1 MLRVNIFL
9 ILVFSA
15 GLAGPGFCD
24 VAETQAK
31 SDWLVSP
38 KLLLQ
43 SGLAEQWQLT
53 VPLKQ
58 QKNERIDRI
67 FVFGDYLYVLTDQ
80 NYLYCI
86 NRAKGTVHFVLPL
99 AVAGLPVCQPQYY
112 QNKLWFMVGNKLL
125 VLDPESGVLS
135 KAKRLRMIG
144 TSVACPVARNST
156 HLFVAGTDKR
166 LHAIV
171 ADEYLHQF
179 MVTAD
184 DDSSITSVI
193 ADDDFVIFSTLSG
206 NVVSI
211 SSESP
216 EKLWQFDVGG
226 AITAPIVRD
235 GNRLY
240 VGSEDTKLY
249 KFDIHT
255 GKSLWAAPF
264 QTGAALKTAAVTGTK
279 VVYQY
284 AGQQGLYAVDKQNGR
299 KLWHVPDGVAFLAE
313 KDSLA
318 YVLAK
323 PAVLVVMDNKKGKKL
338 YSVNFA
344 SISNYAINTMDS
356 RIYVADDK
364 GRLMCIAPENADF
377 AVESKDN

>member
-1 MLRVNIFL
+1 M

-15 GLAGPGFCD
+15 GIAGPGVCD
-24 VAETQAK
+24 VAGAQTK
-31 SDWLVSP
+31 SVWLVSP
-38 KLLLQ
+38 KLLLK
-43 SGLAEQWQLT
+43 SGLAEQWQIT

-67 FVFGDYLYVLTDQ
+67 LVFGDYLYVLTDQ

-86 NRAKGTVHFVLPL
+86 NRAKGTVRFVLQL

-125 VLDPESGVLS
+125 VLDPKSGVLS
-135 KAKRLRMIG
+135 KARRLGMIG
-144 TSVACPVARNST
+144 TSAACPVARNST

-171 ADEYLHQF
+171 ADEYWQQF
-179 MVTAD
+179 MATAD
-184 DDSSITSVI
+184 DDSSISSVI

-211 SSESP
+211 SSERSK
-216 EKLWQFDVGG
+216 KLWQFDVGG

-235 GNRLY
+235 GDRLY

-255 GKSLWAAPF
+255 GQSIWTAPF
-264 QTGAALKTAAVTGTK
+264 QAGAALKTAAVTGTN
-279 VVYQY
+279 VIYQY
-284 AGQQGLYAVDKQNGR
+284 AGEQGLYAVDKKNGR
-299 KLWHVPDGVAFLAE
+299 KIWHVPEGIAFLTE
-313 KDSLA
+313 KNSLA

-323 PAVLVVMDNKKGKKL
+323 PAVMVVMDNRKGKKL
-338 YSVNFA
+338 YSLNFA
-344 SISNYAINTMDS
+344 AISNYAINTIDS
-356 RIYVADDK
+356 RIYVADDR
-364 GRLMCIAPENADF
+364 GRLMCIAAENADST
-377 AVESKDN
+377 VESKNN

>member
-1 MLRVNIFL
+1 
-9 ILVFSA
+9 
-15 GLAGPGFCD
+15 
-24 VAETQAK
+24 
-31 SDWLVSP
+31 
-38 KLLLQ
+38 
-43 SGLAEQWQLT
+43 
-53 VPLKQ
+53 
-58 QKNERIDRI
+58 
-67 FVFGDYLYVLTDQ
+67 
-80 NYLYCI
+80 
-86 NRAKGTVHFVLPL
+86 
-99 AVAGLPVCQPQYY
+99 
-112 QNKLWFMVGNKLL
+112 
-125 VLDPESGVLS
+125 
-135 KAKRLRMIG
+135 MIG

-171 ADEYLHQF
+171 ADEYWQQF
-179 MVTAD
+179 MATAD
-184 DDSSITSVI
+184 DDSPITSII

-216 EKLWQFDVGG
+216 KRLWQFDVAG

-240 VGSEDTKLY
+240 VASEDTKLY

-255 GKSLWAAPF
+255 GQSLWTAPF
-264 QTGAALKTAAVTGTK
+264 QAGAALKTAAVTGTE

-299 KLWHVPDGVAFLAE
+299 KIWHVPDGVGFLAE
-313 KDSLA
+313 KGSLA

-344 SISNYAINTMDS
+344 AISNYAINTMDS
-356 RIYVADDK
+356 KIYVADDK
-364 GRLMCIAPENADF
+364 GRLMCIAPENADS
-377 AVESKDN
+377 AVESKNN

>member
-1 MLRVNIFL
+1 MLRVNLFL

-15 GLAGPGFCD
+15 GLGNRGFCD
-24 VAETQAK
+24 VDGTQAQ
-31 SDWLVSP
+31 SDLLVSP

-43 SGLAEQWQLT
+43 SGLAQQWQLT

-67 FVFGDYLYVLTDQ
+67 LVFGDYLYVLTDQ

-86 NRAKGTVHFVLPL
+86 NRAKGTVRFVIQL

-125 VLDPESGVLS
+125 VLDPKSGVLS
-135 KAKRLRMIG
+135 TARRLGMIG
-144 TSVACPVARNST
+144 TSAACSVARNST
-156 HLFVAGTDKR
+156 RLFVAGTDKR

-171 ADEYLHQF
+171 ADEYLQQF
-179 MVTAD
+179 MATAD
-184 DDSSITSVI
+184 DDSPITSVI

-206 NVVSI
+206 NVISI
-211 SSESP
+211 SSERP
-216 EKLWQFDVGG
+216 KKLWQFDVAG

-255 GKSLWAAPF
+255 GQSLWAAPF
-264 QTGAALKTAAVTGTK
+264 QTGAALKTAAVTGTN
-279 VVYQY
+279 VIYQY
-284 AGQQGLYAVDKQNGR
+284 AGDQGLYAVDKQNGR
-299 KLWHVPDGVAFLAE
+299 KLWHVPDGIAFLAE
-313 KDSLA
+313 KNSLA

-323 PAVLVVMDNKKGKKL
+323 SALMVVMDNRKGKKL

-344 SISNYAINTMDS
+344 AVSNYAINTIDS
-356 RIYVADDK
+356 KIYVADDR
-364 GRLMCIAPENADF
+364 GRLMCIAAENADST
-377 AVESKDN
+377 VESKNN

>member
-9 ILVFSA
+9 ILVFAA
-15 GLAGPGFCD
+15 GLGCRGFCD
-24 VAETQAK
+24 VAGTQEK

-43 SGLAEQWQLT
+43 SGLAGQWQLT

-58 QKNERIDRI
+58 QKNEQIDRI
-67 FVFGDYLYVLTDQ
+67 LVFGDYLYVLTDQ

-86 NRAKGTVHFVLPL
+86 NRAKGTVRFVLQL

-135 KAKRLRMIG
+135 TTERLGMIG
-144 TSVACPVARNST
+144 TSAACSVARNST
-156 HLFVAGTDKR
+156 HLFIAGADKR

-171 ADEYLHQF
+171 ADEYWQQF

-184 DDSSITSVI
+184 DDSPITSVI

-216 EKLWQFDVGG
+216 KRLWQFDVGG

-249 KFDIHT
+249 KFNIHT
-255 GKSLWAAPF
+255 GRSLWTAPF
-264 QTGAALKTAAVTGTK
+264 QAGAALKTAAVTGAE

-299 KLWHVPDGVAFLAE
+299 KLWHVPDGVGFLAE
-313 KDSLA
+313 KGSLA
-318 YVLAK
+318 YVLAQ

-344 SISNYAINTMDS
+344 AISNYVINTIDAK
-356 RIYVADDK
+356 IYVADDR
-364 GRLMCIAPENADF
+364 GRLMCIAAENADST
-377 AVESKDN
+377 VESKNN